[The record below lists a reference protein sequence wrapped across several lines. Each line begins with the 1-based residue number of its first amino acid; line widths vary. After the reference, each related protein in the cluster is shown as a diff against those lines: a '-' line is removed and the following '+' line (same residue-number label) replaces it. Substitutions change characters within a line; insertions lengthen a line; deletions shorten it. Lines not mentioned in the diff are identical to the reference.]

1 MFEAESF
8 PLDQPIADRPA
19 LEQEQGKRFEVKE
32 LQREVERLR
41 LIVEVVVRA
50 LIEKGFYTR
59 EQLNAMAN
67 LVDVEDGRRD
77 ARLRVPKEIRKC
89 SSCGRVMMDISGAC
103 LYCGHQ
109 EVIEII

>member
-1 MFEAESF
+1 ME
-8 PLDQPIADRPA
+8 L
-19 LEQEQGKRFEVKE
+19 KH

-41 LIVEVVVRA
+41 LVVEVVIRA
-50 LIEKGFYTR
+50 LVEKGLYTR

-77 ARLRVPKEIRKC
+77 AGLRMAKEVRKC
-89 SSCGRVMMDISGAC
+89 SNCGRTMMDISGAC

-109 EVIEII
+109 EVMSII

>member
-1 MFEAESF
+1 MFDPNAF
-8 PLDQPIADRPA
+8 PPDIPIPSGPSV
-19 LEQEQGKRFEVKE
+19 EQEYGKRKELKE

-41 LIVEVVVRA
+41 LIVEVLVRA
-50 LIEKGFYTR
+50 VIEKGLYTR

-77 ARLRVPKEIRKC
+77 ARLQSPKEVRRC
-89 SSCGRVMMDISGAC
+89 SSCGRVMMNVSGAC

-109 EVIEII
+109 EVMDII